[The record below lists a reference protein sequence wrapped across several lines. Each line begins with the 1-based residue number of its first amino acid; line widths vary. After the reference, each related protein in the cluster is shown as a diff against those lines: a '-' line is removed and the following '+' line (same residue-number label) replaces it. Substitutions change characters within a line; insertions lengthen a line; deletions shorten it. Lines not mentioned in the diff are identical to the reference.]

1 MILNQNKEI
10 LIIFLFLSLFSIYQ
24 EISLL
29 TNDNII
35 EDGNEKL
42 LFAWEHFRHGA
53 RDPYAKVDKKTWIDF
68 IGVQWKSEGELNSI
82 GLRAH
87 YLLGFATKKRYEKF
101 LSKNFDTNEI
111 FIISSDSNRT
121 IVSAMANLQG
131 IYKNNTTPNLTI
143 NQIENAKIFG
153 LNKTYKEKIDKKIDE
168 MKKSYIQDG
177 ISIMP
182 IHLFSKIGLQF
193 KLNDKEYCP
202 GSTQFRNE
210 ALQQEEVKKRIKNF
224 QRIFNDTYGKYIFQ
238 FMNVSTPNYLFV
250 NNNLHYI
257 CDTYIADYISGRDMP
272 HIKKTGID
280 MDKFYDHCLNHTI
293 LTTYDAYYG
302 IPPTKLSYLTVSP
315 IFRTIFNYMDR
326 RIKLNEEHTPDKIE
340 PSSPKFVIYSGHDST
355 IAGMDIFLKTEFNID
370 YDIPEYTTSQL
381 FELWQNKS
389 GYFVKYL
396 YNQKE
401 KAVYELN
408 DFKEKIN
415 KKILSENE
423 VNEICKPKTK
433 NFLINVKAKK
443 KEIFYQRIF
452 FIMIGFVFISIA
464 LLISVCILKRNNL

>member
-24 EISLL
+24 EISLI

-35 EDGNEKL
+35 EDNNEKL

-82 GLRAH
+82 GLRSQ
-87 YLLGFATKKRYEKF
+87 YLLGIATKKRYDNF

-111 FIISSDSNRT
+111 FIVSTDSNRT

-131 IYKNNTTPNLTI
+131 IYKNYSTPNLTI
-143 NQIENAKIFG
+143 NQIDKAKIYG
-153 LNKTYKEKIDKKIDE
+153 LNQTYKKKIDKKIDE

-193 KLNDKEYCP
+193 KLNDKEYCS
-202 GSTQFRNE
+202 GATQLRNE
-210 ALQQEEVKKRIKNF
+210 ALKQEEVKKIIKNF
-224 QRIFNDTYGKYIFQ
+224 QIISNDTYGKYIFE
-238 FMNVSTPNYLFV
+238 FMN
-250 NNNLHYI
+250 
-257 CDTYIADYISGRDMP
+257 
-272 HIKKTGID
+272 IKRTGID
-280 MDKFYDHCLNHTI
+280 MDKFYNHCLNHSIITS
-293 LTTYDAYYG
+293 YEAYYG
-302 IPPTKLSYLTVSP
+302 KPPTKLSYLTVSP

-389 GYFVKYL
+389 GYFIKYL